1 MIFAV
6 DLSSIEFWASLLTLT
21 ALELVLGI
29 DNLIFIALVVSR
41 MPRAQQRRARQL
53 GLGLALGMRVGFL
66 MGITW
71 LASLKAP
78 LFDIGG
84 HTVSARDLV
93 LLLGG
98 LFLLVK
104 GTLEIHHSIERDE
117 EGADETLD
125 KGQMARR
132 FAMGVAQIV
141 MLDFVFSF
149 DSVITAVGMS
159 NQIIVMILA
168 VVIAMLF
175 MLFASGPMAR
185 FVGRHPTVKML
196 ALSFIL
202 LVGVALVADG
212 LHFHIPREYLYFAIA
227 FSAGVEGLN
236 ILARRRRERREA
248 ATAVQAEVEGEAG
261 GAGEGP
267 HRHRSD

>member
-1 MIFAV
+1 MIIAFDPTTV
-6 DLSSIEFWASLLTLT
+6 QFWASLLTLT

-41 MPRAQQRRARQL
+41 MPREQQRRARQL
-53 GLGLALGMRVGFL
+53 GLSLALGMRVGFL
-66 MGITW
+66 LGITW
-71 LASLKAP
+71 LASLKEP
-78 LFDIGG
+78 LFSIGE
-84 HTVSARDLV
+84 HTVSSRDLV

-98 LFLLVK
+98 LFLLIK
-104 GTLEIHHSIERDE
+104 GTLEIHHAIEHDE
-117 EGADETLD
+117 EEHDGPMNKAEA
-125 KGQMARR
+125 ARR
-132 FAMGVAQIV
+132 FAFGVAQIV

-159 NQIIVMILA
+159 NQIIVMITA
-168 VVIAMLF
+168 VVISMGF

-196 ALSFIL
+196 ALAFIM

-227 FSAGVEGLN
+227 FSAAVEGLN
-236 ILARRRRERREA
+236 IFAKRRRAKREA
-248 ATAVQAEVEGEAG
+248 LAIKRDAGHAADGER
-261 GAGEGP
+261 
-267 HRHRSD
+267 HRHGD

>member
-1 MIFAV
+1 MEFAA
-6 DLSSIEFWASLLTLT
+6 DIGAIEFWASLLTLT

-41 MPRAQQRRARQL
+41 MPRETQRKARQL
-53 GLGLALGMRVGFL
+53 GLALALGMRVGFL

-71 LASLKAP
+71 LASLRHP
-78 LFDIGG
+78 LFEIGD

-117 EGADETLD
+117 HESEEGMTKSQA
-125 KGQMARR
+125 ARR
-132 FAMGVAQIV
+132 FAIGVAQIV

-168 VVIAMLF
+168 VVIAMIF
-175 MLFASGPMAR
+175 MLVASGPMSR

-212 LHFHIPREYLYFAIA
+212 LHFHIPREYLYIAIA

-236 ILARRRRERREA
+236 LMARSRRARR
-248 ATAVQAEVEGEAG
+248 QASLAPGISNPAPQIEELEGG
-261 GAGEGP
+261 RP
-267 HRHRSD
+267 SH

>member
-1 MIFAV
+1 MEFAADV
-6 DLSSIEFWASLLTLT
+6 GNIEFWASLLTLT

-41 MPRAQQRRARQL
+41 MPREHQRKARPL

-71 LASLKAP
+71 LASLREP
-78 LFDIGG
+78 LFNIGD

-104 GTLEIHHSIERDE
+104 GFLEIYHSIMREEDGPE
-117 EGADETLD
+117 EGLTKSQA
-125 KGQMARR
+125 ARR
-132 FAMGVAQIV
+132 FAVGVAQIV

-159 NQIIVMILA
+159 NQIIVMIIA
-168 VVIAMLF
+168 VVIAMAF
-175 MLFASGPMAR
+175 MLFASGPTSR

-212 LHFHIPREYLYFAIA
+212 LHFHIPREYLYVAIG
-227 FSAGVEGLN
+227 FSAGVEILN
-236 ILARRRRERREA
+236 LLARRQRAKHANGTARAAPAETAEPAEA
-248 ATAVQAEVEGEAG
+248 Q
-261 GAGEGP
+261 
-267 HRHRSD
+267 HRSSD

>member
-1 MIFAV
+1 MITAFDPSTV
-6 DLSSIEFWASLLTLT
+6 EFWASLLTLT

-29 DNLIFIALVVSR
+29 DNLIFIALVVAR
-41 MPRAQQRRARQL
+41 MPREQQRRARQI
-53 GLGLALGMRVGFL
+53 GLTLALGMRVGFL
-66 MGITW
+66 LAITW
-71 LASLKAP
+71 LASLKDP
-78 LFDIGG
+78 LFTVGG
-84 HTVSARDLV
+84 HTVSSRDLV

-104 GTLEIHHSIERDE
+104 GTLEIYHAIECDE
-117 EGADETLD
+117 EEHDEPLN
-125 KGQMARR
+125 KAQAARR
-132 FAMGVAQIV
+132 FAFGVAQIV
-141 MLDFVFSF
+141 MLDLVFSF

-159 NQIIVMILA
+159 NQIVVMITA
-168 VVIAMLF
+168 VVIAMAF

-212 LHFHIPREYLYFAIA
+212 LHFHVPREYLYFAIA

-236 ILARRRRERREA
+236 IMAKRRRAKRA
-248 ATAVQAEVEGEAG
+248 AVTVKPEAG
-261 GAGEGP
+261 HGP
-267 HRHRSD
+267 HGYGD

>member
-1 MIFAV
+1 MEFAFDV
-6 DLSSIEFWASLLTLT
+6 GNVQFWASLLTLT

-41 MPRAQQRRARQL
+41 MPREQQKKARQF
-53 GLGLALGMRVGFL
+53 GLALALGMRVGFL

-71 LASLKAP
+71 LASLREPVFAV
-78 LFDIGG
+78 GE

-104 GTLEIHHSIERDE
+104 GTLEIHHSIEGE
-117 EGADETLD
+117 EHEAEQKLS
-125 KGQMARR
+125 KSEAARR
-132 FAMGVAQIV
+132 FAFGVAQIV

-159 NQIIVMILA
+159 NQIIVMIAA

-202 LVGVALVADG
+202 LVGVALIADG
-212 LHFHIPREYLYFAIA
+212 MHFHIPREYLYVAIA

-236 ILARRRRERREA
+236 ILARRRQARRRA
-248 ATAVQAEVEGEAG
+248 AAAIVTEAG
-261 GAGEGP
+261 AGNPESHAGSG
-267 HRHRSD
+267 H

>member
-1 MIFAV
+1 MEFAV
-6 DLSSIEFWASLLTLT
+6 DVGSVQFWASLLTLT

-41 MPRAQQRRARQL
+41 MPREQQKKARQI
-53 GLGLALGMRVGFL
+53 GLALALGMRVGFL

-71 LASLKAP
+71 LAGMREPVFA
-78 LFDIGG
+78 IGD

-117 EGADETLD
+117 HGPEEELTKSQAT
-125 KGQMARR
+125 RR
-132 FAMGVAQIV
+132 FAIGVAQIV

-159 NQIIVMILA
+159 NQIIVMIIA
-168 VVIAMLF
+168 VVIAMAF
-175 MLFASGPMAR
+175 MLFASGPTSR

-202 LVGVALVADG
+202 LVGVALIADG
-212 LHFHIPREYLYFAIA
+212 VHFHIPREYLYVAIS

-236 ILARRRRERREA
+236 IMAKRRQARRRAAAALVTKVSTEDAERH
-248 ATAVQAEVEGEAG
+248 AG
-261 GAGEGP
+261 GG
-267 HRHRSD
+267 H

>member
-1 MIFAV
+1 MEFAADV
-6 DLSSIEFWASLLTLT
+6 GNIQFWASLLTLT

-41 MPRAQQRRARQL
+41 MPREHQRRARQL
-53 GLGLALGMRVGFL
+53 GLGLALGMRVAFL

-71 LASLKAP
+71 LASLKDP
-78 LFDIGG
+78 LFTVGE

-117 EGADETLD
+117 EEADETMT
-125 KGQMARR
+125 KAQAARR

-168 VVIAMLF
+168 VVIAMAF

-196 ALSFIL
+196 ALAFIL

-212 LHFHIPREYLYFAIA
+212 LHFHIPREYLYVAIA

-236 ILARRRRERREA
+236 LLAKRRHARRRAAETVSEPTEA
-248 ATAVQAEVEGEAG
+248 
-261 GAGEGP
+261 
-267 HRHRSD
+267 RHRSSHGD

>member
-6 DLSSIEFWASLLTLT
+6 DPSSIQFWASLLTLT

-53 GLGLALGMRVGFL
+53 GLGLALGMRVAFL

-71 LASLKAP
+71 LASLKEP
-78 LFDIGG
+78 LFDVAG

-93 LLLGG
+93 LFLGG
-98 LFLLVK
+98 MFLLVK

-117 EGADETLD
+117 EGADEALD
-125 KGQMARR
+125 KRQMTRR
-132 FAMGVAQIV
+132 FALGVAQIV
-141 MLDFVFSF
+141 VLDFVFSF

-159 NQIIVMILA
+159 NQIIVMITA

-236 ILARRRRERREA
+236 ILARRRRERR
-248 ATAVQAEVEGEAG
+248 QAETTNPVPQGSSKEQEAQ
-261 GAGEGP
+261 GARRGHG
-267 HRHRSD
+267 